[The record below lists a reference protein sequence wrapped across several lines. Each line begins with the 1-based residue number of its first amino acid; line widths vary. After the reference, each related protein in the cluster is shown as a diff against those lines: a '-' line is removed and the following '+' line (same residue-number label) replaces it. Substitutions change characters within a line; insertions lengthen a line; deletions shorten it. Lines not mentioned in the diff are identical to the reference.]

1 MRSRV
6 QNDIALAS
14 TLKTDEVIEEFKIEM
29 PRKRLPPR
37 MPIQQSPSRREKL
50 LEQGTPI
57 TKSNSQHRQSLGA
70 SPDSRVP
77 FLASRSSS
85 ASKLSV
91 VKDLTI
97 TTIQRVRRPVLV
109 KGPRT
114 VQQKFAEAAL
124 EEECSFKG
132 LLDTL
137 NEFNL

>member
-1 MRSRV
+1 
-6 QNDIALAS
+6 
-14 TLKTDEVIEEFKIEM
+14 
-29 PRKRLPPR
+29 

-57 TKSNSQHRQSLGA
+57 TKSNSLHRQSLGA
-70 SPDSRVP
+70 SPDTRVP
-77 FLASRSSS
+77 FLASRSLS

-97 TTIQRVRRPVLV
+97 TSMNRVRRAVLV